1 MLLSEANLMFN
12 VITFGVIGNTF
23 GVSRISFGLPI
34 FSNAKVMHFIL
45 AFSLLSANFR

>member
-23 GVSRISFGLPI
+23 GVSRISFGFPI
-34 FSNAKVMHFIL
+34 FAAKLIKHIF